1 MHHFLPKADL
11 RVLLTQ
17 ERTKITRKP
26 DSLDVGILLGH
37 LHSTLPL
44 LVINFFH
51 RVFLLR
57 QGI

>member
-11 RVLLTQ
+11 GVLLTQ

-26 DSLDVGILLGH
+26 DSLDAGILLGH
-37 LHSTLPL
+37 LHSTLALP
-44 LVINFFH
+44 VINFFH